1 LLDSKSN
8 VKNSILKLKKLDT
21 DTKSTPSPT
30 SRPQNEYPIASRYVQ
45 GVPVRSIIINVRQE
59 SNSDTPLTVGG
70 WAIFRLCQTQK
81 IAYRH

>member
-30 SRPQNEYPIASRYVQ
+30 SRPQNEYPIASHYIQ

-59 SNSDTPLTVGG
+59 DPIHEAIPVGG

-81 IAYRH
+81 IGYRH